1 MRNRPFLILSTIVVA
16 ACARGVYAQ
25 SVPRMLSA
33 PEIAIACAPSFA
45 LTAAPTEGLRVLG
58 SQDSELRLLL
68 GPRELV
74 VVNGGTQAGVQVGQQ
89 YFSRRPFKFGRPSS
103 SQPQTVH
110 TTGSLRIV
118 AVNETTAIAQLEMTC
133 DGVLAGDYL
142 EPFVAPVVPAESAS
156 PRTFATLDFS
166 SLGRV
171 MFGDEERR
179 IGGAGDFML
188 IEYGTTGVVP
198 GTRVALY
205 RDLRKPGVPLTAV
218 GEGVIV
224 SVSNGMPLMRITA
237 ARDAVVSG
245 DYVVPHK

>member
-1 MRNRPFLILSTIVVA
+1 MRSRRVLILSAIVVA
-16 ACARGVYAQ
+16 AYARGVHAQ
-25 SVPRMLSA
+25 SAPPALSA
-33 PEIAIACAPSFA
+33 SQIAAACAPTFA
-45 LTAAPTEGLRVLG
+45 LTAAPDEGLRIVG
-58 SQDSELRLLL
+58 SQDTAPRSLL
-68 GPRELV
+68 GSGDLI
-74 VVNGGTQAGVQVGQQ
+74 VVNGGTQAGVQIGQE
-89 YFSRRPFKFGRPSS
+89 YFSRRPFKFGRPPSS
-103 SQPQTVH
+103 HPQTVH
-110 TTGSLRIV
+110 TTGRLRIV
-118 AVNETTAIAQLEMTC
+118 SVNETTAIAQLETTC
-133 DGVLAGDYL
+133 DAVLAGDYL
-142 EPFVAPVVPAESAS
+142 EPFVAPVVPAESAV
-156 PRTFATLDFS
+156 PATFATLDFS

-188 IEYGTTGVVP
+188 IEYGTTGVAP

-205 RDLRKPGVPLTAV
+205 RDLRRPGLPLTAV